1 MAKDQRL
8 DDQIDSDEELL
19 NFDLDDLSFSDD
31 SAGGTGDEE
40 EIIELV
46 ELVER
51 GPSEDITR
59 DLKVGD
65 WSPAGG
71 KGQQEEISLETA
83 QDTAAE
89 EDSDLDL
96 SDISLEMGAE
106 EGGKSARFTEDD
118 ISESD
123 LEGLLEEEEDI
134 ALDLTAEGIDLDE
147 KAGEEISEADLQ
159 ALLSETDEQSLG
171 EEAGEEA
178 SLEILADDEIE
189 EMDVEPMEETQVLD
203 FKPVMEDSLLVEE
216 PEEILAKEVE
226 ELGAAADLVGGDAE
240 PLDEEMLQE
249 EEEIEAAAVPEL
261 AEETV
266 EEESTEEEVV
276 EEEALAG
283 ISEEKLEEIIRKVV
297 GEVVERAARETM
309 AEVAE
314 KMIGE
319 AIDALRQ
326 NLQSPEP

>member
-31 SAGGTGDEE
+31 SGGSSGDEE

-65 WSPAGG
+65 WSPAGE
-71 KGQQEEISLETA
+71 KGQKEEISLASAE
-83 QDTAAE
+83 DTAAE

-106 EGGKSARFTEDD
+106 EGGKSARLTEDD

-147 KAGEEISEADLQ
+147 KGGEEISEADLQ

-178 SLEILADDEIE
+178 SLEILADDDIE

-203 FKPVMEDSLLVEE
+203 FKPVLEDSLLVEE

-226 ELGAAADLVGGDAE
+226 ELNAAADLVGGDAE

-249 EEEIEAAAVPEL
+249 EEEIEAAAAPEL

-266 EEESTEEEVV
+266 EEESTEEVV

-309 AEVAE
+309 VEVAE